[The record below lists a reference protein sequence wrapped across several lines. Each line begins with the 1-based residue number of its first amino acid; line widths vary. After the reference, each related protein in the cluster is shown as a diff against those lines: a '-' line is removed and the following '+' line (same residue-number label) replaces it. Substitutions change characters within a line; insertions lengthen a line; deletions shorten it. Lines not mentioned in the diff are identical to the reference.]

1 MKKLIS
7 LLLTLCVVL
16 GLCACGGGGGTEGGN
31 GGDATAQ
38 TPVLQ
43 AGYGRESITPD
54 YPVGMGGYSD
64 AETRKSGMV
73 LDYIYTTCIAF
84 NEGDTTILVYT
95 VDVCGLSDSAMENMR
110 AQITTI
116 TGVPN
121 ENIFIGA
128 THTHSAP
135 ALGNDDNWDKMFLTA
150 AANAGKAAIADLAP
164 IKMETATATLENMN
178 FVRHYLM
185 NDGTYYGSNF
195 GSTASGF
202 KAHALE
208 YADRQLIL
216 LKLDR
221 EEKKDILMINWQAHP
236 AAAARQDGYTD
247 VSADFVGHTR
257 STLENETGMHIAYYT
272 GAAGNTN
279 PKSLIESENTNNNNS
294 YREYGKTLAKKI
306 LEVIPTLTPVEAS
319 GIKTT
324 RLAFDAE
331 VDHSWDHMLPQ
342 AQEVYNLWKSEGKDA
357 GDKLG
362 ATYGF
367 TSSYQARA
375 IRTRASLPATQ
386 KRELRAFR
394 VGPIGFT
401 TGTYEMYSD
410 HAEYVKENSPF
421 DITFVITGCSGYIG
435 NKASYEYRSYE
446 TDTGMFA
453 AGTGEK
459 MAEEYVNLLNTIK

>member
-7 LLLTLCVVL
+7 VLLTLCVLL
-16 GLCACGGGGGTEGGN
+16 GLCACGGSGT
-31 GGDATAQ
+31 GDTDQPQA
-38 TPVLQ
+38 PVLQ
-43 AGYGRESITPD
+43 AGYGRENITPD
-54 YPVGMGGYSD
+54 SPVGMGGYSD
-64 AETRKSGMV
+64 AETRKSGVV
-73 LDYIYTTCIAF
+73 LDYIYATCVAF
-84 NEGDTTILVYT
+84 KDGDTTILIYT
-95 VDVCGLSDSAMENMR
+95 IDVCGLSDSAMKNIR
-110 AQITTI
+110 TQVKNV
-116 TGVPN
+116 TGVPD

-135 ALGNDDNWDKMFLTA
+135 ALGNDDAWDKLFLEA
-150 AANAGKAAIADLAP
+150 CGNAGKAAIADLAP

-208 YADRQLIL
+208 YPDRQLIL

-221 EEKKDILMINWQAHP
+221 ETKKDILMVNWQAHP
-236 AAAARQDGYTD
+236 AAAARQVDYTG
-247 VSADFVGHTR
+247 VSADFVGHVR
-257 STLENETGMHIAYYT
+257 ADLEAETGMMVAYYT

-279 PKSLIESENTNNNNS
+279 PKSLIESENTKNNNS
-294 YREYGKTLAKKI
+294 YKEYGKTLAKEI
-306 LEVIPTLTPVEAS
+306 LAVIPNLTPTEAS
-319 GIKTT
+319 GIQTT
-324 RLAFDAE
+324 RLAFAAE
-331 VDHSWDHMLPQ
+331 VDHSWDHML
-342 AQEVYNLWKSEGKDA
+342 QEANEVFNLWKSEGKEKGDA
-357 GDKLG
+357 LG
-362 ATYGF
+362 AQYGF

-375 IRTRASLPATQ
+375 IRTRAALPATQ
-386 KRELRAFR
+386 DRELRAFR

-410 HAEYVKENSPF
+410 HAEYVKANSPF

-459 MAEEYVNLLNTIK
+459 MAEEYVKLLESLK

>member
-7 LLLTLCVVL
+7 LLLTLCIVL
-16 GLCACGGGGGTEGGN
+16 GLCACGSAGGGES
-31 GGDATAQ
+31 DQSQ
-38 TPVLQ
+38 TVALQ
-43 AGYGRESITPD
+43 AGYGRENITPNS
-54 YPVGMGGYSD
+54 PVGMGGYSD
-64 AETRKSGMV
+64 SETRKSGMV
-73 LDYIYTTCIAF
+73 LDYIYTTCVAF
-84 NEGDTTILVYT
+84 NEGDKTVLIYT
-95 VDVCGLSDSAMENMR
+95 VDVCGLSDSAMEAMR
-110 AQITTI
+110 QHISAYTN
-116 TGVPN
+116 VPN
-121 ENIFIGA
+121 ESIFIGA

-135 ALGNDDNWDKMFLTA
+135 AYGTDDTWDKIFLDA

-208 YADRQLIL
+208 HADRQLIL

-221 EEKKDILMINWQAHP
+221 EEKKDILMVNWQAHP
-236 AAAARQDGYTD
+236 AAAARQDDYTA
-247 VSADFVGHTR
+247 VSADFVGHVR
-257 STLENETGMHIAYYT
+257 SKLESETGMMVAYYT

-294 YREYGKTLAKKI
+294 YREYGKTLATKI
-306 LEVIPTLTPVEAS
+306 QETLPNLTPVEAT
-319 GIKTT
+319 GIQTT
-324 RLAFDAE
+324 RVAFEAE
-331 VDHSWDHMLPQ
+331 IDHSWDHMLPQ
-342 AQEVYNLWKSEGKDA
+342 AQEVFNLWKSEGKEA

-386 KRELRAFR
+386 NRELRAFR

-410 HAEYVKENSPF
+410 HAEYVKANSPF

-453 AGTGEK
+453 PGTGEK
-459 MAEEYVNLLNTIK
+459 MAEEYVKLLNAVK

>member
-1 MKKLIS
+1 MKKLICM
-7 LLLTLCVVL
+7 TLALCILL
-16 GLCACGGGGGTEGGN
+16 GLCACAGS
-31 GGDATAQ
+31 GDAGKEQKPA
-38 TPVLQ
+38 LE
-43 AGYGRESITPD
+43 AGFGRENITPSF
-54 YPVGMGGYSD
+54 PVGMGGYSD
-64 AETRKSGMV
+64 AETRKSGTV
-73 LDYIYTTCIAF
+73 LDPIYTTCVAF
-84 NEGDTTILVYT
+84 KEGEKTILIYT
-95 VDVCGLSDSAMENMR
+95 VDVCGLSDAVMEVMR
-110 AQITTI
+110 AQISNI
-116 TGVPN
+116 TRVPN
-121 ENIFIGA
+121 EHIFIGA

-135 ALGNDDNWDKMFLTA
+135 AYGNDKTWDKLFLDA
-150 AANAGKAAIADLAP
+150 ASNAGLSAIADLAP

-202 KAHALE
+202 KAHALP

-221 EEKKDILMINWQAHP
+221 ETKKDILMVNWQAHP
-236 AAAARQDGYTD
+236 AAAARQVDYTG

-257 STLENETGMHIAYYT
+257 NKLENETGMFVAYYT

-279 PKSLIESENTNNNNS
+279 PRSLIESENTNNNTN
-294 YREYGKTLAKKI
+294 YQEYGKTLATK
-306 LEVIPTLTPVEAS
+306 VMDAIPGLTPVEAS
-319 GIKTT
+319 GIQTA
-324 RLAFDAE
+324 RIAFAAE
-331 VDHSWDHMLPQ
+331 VDHSWDDKL
-342 AQEVYNLWKSEGKDA
+342 AEANEVFSLWKNEGKEKGDA
-357 GDKLG
+357 LG
-362 ATYGF
+362 KTYGF

-386 KRELRAFR
+386 NREMRAFR

-410 HAEYVKENSPF
+410 HAEYVKEKSPF

-435 NKASYEYRSYE
+435 NEASYKYRSYE

-453 AGTGEK
+453 SGTGEK
-459 MAEEYVNLLNTIK
+459 MAEKYVELLNAVK